1 MISFNLKK
9 SNYVIEEE
17 ATLEQ
22 AMVAI
27 TLNQRGAVVVVD
39 VNGVLLGIVSDGD
52 IRRTLLR
59 HATLIAPVSKA
70 LNMNVV
76 FLSNKEDAASRSRE
90 IFREKT
96 VVNIIPVVNEDNKV
110 VDIIVRNPEVRK
122 TF

>member
-1 MISFNLKK
+1 MTSFNLKK
-9 SNYVIEEE
+9 SNYVVEEE

-22 AMVAI
+22 VMVSI

-39 VNGVLLGIVSDGD
+39 AHGVMLGIVSDGD
-52 IRRTLLR
+52 IRRTLLQ

-76 FLSNKEDAASRSRE
+76 SLSNKEDVASRSRE

-110 VDIIVRNPEVRK
+110 VDIVVRDPEVRK